1 MKLCGNLTMLADDDF
16 IGSIS
21 FFFNTAIR
29 HLFQQPATGFIMTVI
44 TSPIHPEIMWQMYR
58 TIGSLWGFF
67 LLLEIPLKT
76 VSLRERQ
83 AVYLSP
89 FDWFLLLLCDSRWKR
104 ARLISNVHMCNFSLC
119 FPHGLFAPQSHRFC
133 SLPGTSRLFFCLLKS
148 CVSLLFAHN
157 FSGADESGMWSGSNK
172 NEVCCLTSCKKKS
185 SGTQIFFID
194 FF

>member
-1 MKLCGNLTMLADDDF
+1 MM
-16 IGSIS
+16 IS
-21 FFFNTAIR
+21 LVHFHFFNTAIR
-29 HLFQQPATGFIMTVI
+29 HLFQQPATDFIMTVI

-104 ARLISNVHMCNFSLC
+104 AGLISNVHMCNFSLC
-119 FPHGLFAPQSHRFC
+119 FPWGLFAPQSHRFC
-133 SLPGTSRLFFCLLKS
+133 SLPGTSRLFFASLRVCRCYSHTTLVVLMKVGCDLDLTRTKS
-148 CVSLLFAHN
+148 V
-157 FSGADESGMWSGSNK
+157 
-172 NEVCCLTSCKKKS
+172 V
-185 SGTQIFFID
+185 
-194 FF
+194 